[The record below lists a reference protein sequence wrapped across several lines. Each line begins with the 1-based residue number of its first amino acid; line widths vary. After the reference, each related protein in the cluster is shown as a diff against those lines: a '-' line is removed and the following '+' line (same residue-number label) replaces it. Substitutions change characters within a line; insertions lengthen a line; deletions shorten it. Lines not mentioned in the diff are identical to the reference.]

1 MRKTLEIF
9 GLAAL
14 AVLVWMTWDALQGV
28 NRLPDRVPT
37 HFDASGT
44 PNAWGSPAG
53 MLLLPVLAAALYLVM
68 SIVVRFPDAFH
79 YPVRVTAQNIARLQR
94 VTLNMVAWLKMELTC
109 LFAVLQWAFIQAARS
124 GNGHLFPMIL
134 PVFIVVIFGTIGW
147 HLLGIVRA
155 AGTSN

>member
-37 HFDASGT
+37 HFDASGS

-79 YPVRVTAQNIARLQR
+79 YPVRVTAQNIARLQT

-109 LFAVLQWAFIQAARS
+109 LFAVLQWTFIQAARS

>member
-79 YPVRVTAQNIARLQR
+79 YPVRVTAQNIARLQT